1 MKLAYVAFL
10 ETHLNYLIERIAA
23 LDGEKQREMFEQAKK
38 VRNLLNIEEELKKV
52 RQVELQIEE
61 PLFELA

>member
-10 ETHLNYLIERIAA
+10 ETHLQYLIERMAS